1 MKKIIV
7 LLSLLFAFNSYADL
21 MPWKSNYKRRDF
33 NLEGK
38 RALIITTSQATLDK
52 PGKVKKG
59 KKSGVWASEMTE
71 PYYEFTWSKMQV
83 DVASIKGGKIP
94 IDPFSLWP
102 LVRTS
107 YDSRYKKDPAFKDL
121 VQNSLL
127 IDDLDFTSYDIIFI
141 SGGWGAAYD
150 LGQSEV
156 LAEKISEAYE
166 AGVILSAV
174 CHGPLGF
181 TRAVKPDGS
190 PLVEGVKMTGVP
202 NRQLKQ
208 LGIFFTPLHPEIEL
222 KKYGA
227 KYEFQ
232 KRIIGFFAN
241 RVVVDEKHQIVT
253 GQNQR
258 GGVETA
264 QKAMELLEKKKAL

>member
-1 MKKIIV
+1 MKKIAV
-7 LLSLLFAFNSYADL
+7 LISILFTFNSYGDL
-21 MPWKSNYKRRDF
+21 MPWKSHYKRRDF

-38 RALIITTSQATLDK
+38 RALIITTSQRTLDK
-52 PGKVKKG
+52 PGQDRKG
-59 KKSGVWASEMTE
+59 KKSGVWAPEMTE
-71 PYYEFTWSKMQV
+71 PYYEFLWSKMEV
-83 DVASIKGGKIP
+83 DIASIKGGEIP

-107 YDSRYKKDPAFKDL
+107 YDRRYKKDPVFKEL
-121 VQNSLL
+121 VKNSLR
-127 IDDLDFTSYDIIFI
+127 IDYIDFTTYDIIFI
-141 SGGWGAAYD
+141 AGGWGAAYD
-150 LGQSEV
+150 LAQSEI

-166 AGVILSAV
+166 SGVVLAAV

-190 PLVEGVKMTGVP
+190 PLVEGVRMTGVP

-208 LGIFFTPLHPEIEL
+208 LGIFYTPLHPQEEL
-222 KKYGA
+222 EKYGA
-227 KYEFQ
+227 IYEYQ
-232 KRIIGFFAN
+232 KRVITLFAN
-241 RVVVDEKHQIVT
+241 KVVVDEKHQIVT

-264 QKAMELLEKKKAL
+264 QKAMELLERRK